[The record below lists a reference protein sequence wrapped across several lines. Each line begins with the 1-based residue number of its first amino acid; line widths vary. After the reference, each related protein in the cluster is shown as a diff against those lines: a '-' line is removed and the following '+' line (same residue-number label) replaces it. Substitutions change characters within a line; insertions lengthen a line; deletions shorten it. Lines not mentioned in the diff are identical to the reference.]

1 MRHVLIR
8 WVLQENTAEEGE
20 DVRLEVLFPNSITG
34 AVIGRSGETIK
45 ELRSK
50 TNTQILVSYF
60 IILATCRT
68 TTLD

>member
-1 MRHVLIR
+1 MFDHVTIT
-8 WVLQENTAEEGE
+8 QENTAEEGE

-50 TNTQILVSYF
+50 TNTQILVS
-60 IILATCRT
+60 I
-68 TTLD
+68 

>member
-1 MRHVLIR
+1 MF
-8 WVLQENTAEEGE
+8 QENSAEDGE

-50 TNTQILVSYF
+50 TNTQILVREPNF
-60 IILATCRT
+60 IEYRHVISV
-68 TTLD
+68 DQ